1 MAALPAMTPIMLR
14 RERRLGAMVCSV
26 MASPVTLRCGLQRVV
41 GFSVLEVPIAPVFGA
56 GSCIESYTCREA
68 IKAAHPDARNA
79 EARK

>member
-1 MAALPAMTPIMLR
+1 
-14 RERRLGAMVCSV
+14 